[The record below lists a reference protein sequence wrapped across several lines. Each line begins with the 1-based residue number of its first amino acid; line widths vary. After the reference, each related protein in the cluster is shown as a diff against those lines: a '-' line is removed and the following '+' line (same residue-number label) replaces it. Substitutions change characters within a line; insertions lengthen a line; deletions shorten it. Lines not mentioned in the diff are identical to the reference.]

1 MFERVL
7 RLLSWMEVECYK
19 GSRALW
25 AKQSALKK
33 QQSVLKKDRVF
44 EICAETVLMEV
55 ECFEG
60 SR

>member
-7 RLLSWMEVECYK
+7 RLLSWMEVECCK

-25 AKQSALKK
+25 AK
-33 QQSVLKKDRVF
+33 QSVLKKDRVF